1 MLRDRKLT
9 RCKEVCPDPEH
20 VLSEPE
26 NAVKA
31 AAAKAIGQL
40 VLLVVVL
47 SSCTPVHPHVR
58 HTGMEYITSLGNPV
72 ATRLVWS
79 RTEPSTI
86 LVNSSSITSGH
97 AEIGLLDITTGRTTP
112 LAQVVTGSE
121 GTAWLPDGKSI
132 VLNVTGTTVNGCGPG
147 LCTLDIADRSTR
159 ILREPVLSENIV
171 DAIWLPGRNVL
182 AVFAVKFSPRRLVVS
197 LMDPETKIKSILY
210 SSPDAYLF
218 GGASPSPDGK
228 RLVVSIQW
236 GEGGP
241 MDLYLMDLTTRQ
253 VTRLTTNGASAYPAW
268 SPGGNVIAYQ
278 TIHDAAGLHSNRL
291 HLVASD
297 GSCDIEL
304 SEVGDASSPTWSPDA
319 SQLAFIGLDGVYVA
333 DLAALLGRDI
343 SKDLCGS

>member
-1 MLRDRKLT
+1 MLRDGKLT

-26 NAVKA
+26 NVMKA
-31 AAAKAIGQL
+31 AAAKGIRRLVFLA
-40 VLLVVVL
+40 VLLC
-47 SSCTPVHPHVR
+47 SCTPAHPHVQ
-58 HTGMEYITSLGNPV
+58 HPGVEYSTSLGSPA

-79 RTEPSTI
+79 ATEPSTI
-86 LVNSSSITSGH
+86 LVNSSSITSGR
-97 AEIGLLDITTGRTTP
+97 AEIALLDITTGRRTS

-171 DAIWLPGRNVL
+171 DAIWLPGRNAL

-197 LMDPETKIKSILY
+197 LMDPETMAESVLY

-236 GEGGP
+236 GEDGP
-241 MDLYLMDLTTRQ
+241 IDLYLMDLTTRQ
-253 VTRLTTNGASAYPAW
+253 ATRLTTNGASAYPAW
-268 SPGGNVIAYQ
+268 SPAGNVIAYQ
-278 TIHDAAGLHSNRL
+278 TVHDAAGLNSNRL
-291 HLVASD
+291 HLVAPD

-304 SEVGDASSPTWSPDA
+304 SDLSDASSPTWSPDA
-319 SQLAFIGLDGVYVA
+319 SRLAFIALDGIYVA

-343 SKDLCGS
+343 NKDLCGS